1 MSAMLATAGAC
12 SQLITLLSSR
22 KGALMTRHS
31 LRQATMAALAA
42 VIALTS
48 AAPSVA
54 AAQDITY
61 APGMGTNEAEPEG
74 TPFALPDG
82 LTVEAPIRGYNTAD
96 PEACD
101 YKYQDQAVGKGE
113 QVRLCM
119 VFNNNT
125 NLPVPLELPPG
136 LIFVSRSRK
145 VQNGIIAQRISIMV
159 PPQERYF
166 QPIFTYCTNSGRDS
180 ASLGSEFDIGN
191 VTDIPAFHALF
202 KMLEGK
208 LIDDSNFV
216 VVNRAVKAISNG
228 EELDA
233 DLLAEIEALPSLL

>member
-1 MSAMLATAGAC
+1 MSAVRFQFKG
-12 SQLITLLSSR
+12 ITRMRRLLSRS
-22 KGALMTRHS
+22 ALT
-31 LRQATMAALAA
+31 ALAA
-42 VIALTS
+42 AIALTS
-48 AAPSVA
+48 AAPAMAV
-54 AAQDITY
+54 AQDITY

-74 TPFALPDG
+74 TPFTLPDG

-96 PEACD
+96 PEDCD

-180 ASLGSEFDIGN
+180 AALASEFDIGN

-208 LIDDSNFV
+208 VIDDSNFV
-216 VVNRAVKAISNG
+216 VVNQAVKAISNG